1 MEANALKGT
10 EKAFARITLEKKHGV
25 EKTWLSKKQMEDE
38 LGLDEMKARLAART
52 LRWRRNPEDGR
63 FFQFQ
68 KLSEKE
74 ATYVNK
80 SKSSKVEAVVR
91 QLLRIW

>member
-52 LRWRRNPEDGR
+52 LR
-63 FFQFQ
+63 
-68 KLSEKE
+68 
-74 ATYVNK
+74 
-80 SKSSKVEAVVR
+80 
-91 QLLRIW
+91 